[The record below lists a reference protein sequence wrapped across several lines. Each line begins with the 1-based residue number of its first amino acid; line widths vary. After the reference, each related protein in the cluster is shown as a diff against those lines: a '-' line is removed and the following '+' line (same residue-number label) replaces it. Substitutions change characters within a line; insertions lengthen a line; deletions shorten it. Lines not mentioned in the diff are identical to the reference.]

1 MDVKN
6 KRVVVTGAASGIGKA
21 LCEAFHQAE
30 AQSVIA
36 VDMNLDGAQETA
48 DSVDGIAIQA
58 NVGNEKDI
66 INVIQKADEHVGGTD
81 IFCSN
86 AGIGGVPGFFEV
98 EASDWQ
104 NIWDVNV
111 QSHIFAAKH
120 VLPQMI
126 ERGEGYL
133 VNTSSAAG
141 LLTQLGAAGYSV
153 TKAAAVSFAEWVK
166 ITYGEKGIGVSCLC
180 PQAVRTAMTAQ
191 GPGVAGV
198 DGMMEPDVVA
208 QEVLKCISEEKFL
221 VLPHT
226 EVAEY
231 VSRKG
236 NDRDQMD
243 IRNAKTSKTIRRFF
257 NPSGYEVK
265 KGENMKT
272 KITELFGIEH
282 PIIQG
287 GMHHVGFAELA
298 AAVSNAGGL
307 GTITGLTQGTPEKLA
322 NEIARCKEMTDKP
335 FAVNLTFL
343 PSLTPPD
350 YPGLVKCN
358 YWWQVFQL
366 LRQQAEILLS
376 IYQLSKKLELR

>member
-1 MDVKN
+1 MDVTN

-48 DSVDGIAIQA
+48 DSVDGIAVQA

-66 INVIQKADEHVGGTD
+66 IDVIQKADEYVGGTD

-236 NDRDQMD
+236 NDRDRW
-243 IRNAKTSKTIRRFF
+243 I
-257 NPSGYEVK
+257 SGMQRLQKQYED
-265 KGENMKT
+265 
-272 KITELFGIEH
+272 F
-282 PIIQG
+282 
-287 GMHHVGFAELA
+287 
-298 AAVSNAGGL
+298 
-307 GTITGLTQGTPEKLA
+307 
-322 NEIARCKEMTDKP
+322 
-335 FAVNLTFL
+335 
-343 PSLTPPD
+343 LTPVD
-350 YPGLVKCN
+350 MK
-358 YWWQVFQL
+358 
-366 LRQQAEILLS
+366 
-376 IYQLSKKLELR
+376 

>member
-21 LCEAFHQAE
+21 LCEAFHE
-30 AQSVIA
+30 ADVQSIVA

-48 DSVDGIAIQA
+48 DSVDGIAVQA

-66 INVIQKADEHVGGTD
+66 IDVIQKADEYVGGTD

-180 PQAVRTAMTAQ
+180 PQAVKTAMTAQ
-191 GPGVAGV
+191 GAGVAGV
-198 DGMMEPDVVA
+198 DGMIEADEAAADVLDA
-208 QEVLKCISEEKFL
+208 IEKERFL
-221 VLPHT
+221 VTPHA
-226 EVAEY
+226 EDLEY

-236 NDRDQMD
+236 NDRD
-243 IRNAKTSKTIRRFF
+243 RW
-257 NPSGYEVK
+257 
-265 KGENMKT
+265 
-272 KITELFGIEH
+272 
-282 PIIQG
+282 
-287 GMHHVGFAELA
+287 
-298 AAVSNAGGL
+298 
-307 GTITGLTQGTPEKLA
+307 ITGMQRLQERYEEWKPEEA
-322 NEIARCKEMTDKP
+322 
-335 FAVNLTFL
+335 
-343 PSLTPPD
+343 
-350 YPGLVKCN
+350 
-358 YWWQVFQL
+358 
-366 LRQQAEILLS
+366 
-376 IYQLSKKLELR
+376 

>member
-21 LCEAFHQAE
+21 LCEAFYKAE

-36 VDMNLDGAQETA
+36 VDLNLDGAQETA
-48 DSVDGIAIQA
+48 DSVNGIAIKA

-66 INVIQKADEHVGGTD
+66 INVIKKADEHVDGTD

-208 QEVLKCISEEKFL
+208 QEVLKCIEEEKFL
-221 VLPHT
+221 VLPHR

-236 NDRDQMD
+236 NDRDRW
-243 IRNAKTSKTIRRFF
+243 I
-257 NPSGYEVK
+257 SGMQRLQKQYED
-265 KGENMKT
+265 
-272 KITELFGIEH
+272 F
-282 PIIQG
+282 
-287 GMHHVGFAELA
+287 
-298 AAVSNAGGL
+298 
-307 GTITGLTQGTPEKLA
+307 
-322 NEIARCKEMTDKP
+322 
-335 FAVNLTFL
+335 
-343 PSLTPPD
+343 LTPVD
-350 YPGLVKCN
+350 MK
-358 YWWQVFQL
+358 
-366 LRQQAEILLS
+366 
-376 IYQLSKKLELR
+376 

>member
-21 LCEAFHQAE
+21 LCEAFHE
-30 AQSVIA
+30 ADVQSIVA

-48 DSVDGIAIQA
+48 DSVDGIAVQA

-66 INVIQKADEHVGGTD
+66 IDVIQKADEYVGGTD

-126 ERGEGYL
+126 ERGAGYL

-236 NDRDQMD
+236 NDRDRW
-243 IRNAKTSKTIRRFF
+243 I
-257 NPSGYEVK
+257 SGMQRLQKQYED
-265 KGENMKT
+265 
-272 KITELFGIEH
+272 F
-282 PIIQG
+282 
-287 GMHHVGFAELA
+287 
-298 AAVSNAGGL
+298 
-307 GTITGLTQGTPEKLA
+307 
-322 NEIARCKEMTDKP
+322 
-335 FAVNLTFL
+335 
-343 PSLTPPD
+343 LTPVD
-350 YPGLVKCN
+350 MK
-358 YWWQVFQL
+358 
-366 LRQQAEILLS
+366 
-376 IYQLSKKLELR
+376 

>member
-48 DSVDGIAIQA
+48 DSVDGIAVQA

-66 INVIQKADEHVGGTD
+66 IHVIQKADEHVGGTD

-126 ERGEGYL
+126 ERREGYL

-198 DGMMEPDVVA
+198 DGMMDPDVVA

-236 NDRDQMD
+236 NDRDRW
-243 IRNAKTSKTIRRFF
+243 I
-257 NPSGYEVK
+257 SGMQRLQKQYED
-265 KGENMKT
+265 
-272 KITELFGIEH
+272 F
-282 PIIQG
+282 
-287 GMHHVGFAELA
+287 
-298 AAVSNAGGL
+298 
-307 GTITGLTQGTPEKLA
+307 
-322 NEIARCKEMTDKP
+322 
-335 FAVNLTFL
+335 
-343 PSLTPPD
+343 LTPVD
-350 YPGLVKCN
+350 MK
-358 YWWQVFQL
+358 
-366 LRQQAEILLS
+366 
-376 IYQLSKKLELR
+376 

>member
-21 LCEAFHQAE
+21 LCEAFYQAE

-36 VDMNLDGAQETA
+36 VDMNFDGAQETS
-48 DSVDGIAIQA
+48 DSVNGIAIKA

-66 INVIQKADEHVGGTD
+66 INVIKKADEHVDGTD

-208 QEVLKCISEEKFL
+208 QEVLKCIEQEKFL

-236 NDRDQMD
+236 NDRDRW
-243 IRNAKTSKTIRRFF
+243 I
-257 NPSGYEVK
+257 SGMQRLQKQYED
-265 KGENMKT
+265 
-272 KITELFGIEH
+272 F
-282 PIIQG
+282 
-287 GMHHVGFAELA
+287 
-298 AAVSNAGGL
+298 
-307 GTITGLTQGTPEKLA
+307 
-322 NEIARCKEMTDKP
+322 
-335 FAVNLTFL
+335 
-343 PSLTPPD
+343 LTPVD
-350 YPGLVKCN
+350 MK
-358 YWWQVFQL
+358 
-366 LRQQAEILLS
+366 
-376 IYQLSKKLELR
+376 